1 MTMTSVLGHLMS
13 LDFVEQYKS
22 WRSCAPLELFDAPIR
37 KTVSAE
43 LAPVKAN
50 LQAEAR
56 SCSDLIIWTDCDRE
70 GENIGL
76 EVLEVC
82 REANPRIRPRRAL
95 FSSLSGPYG
104 RLWRARHTPFPF

>member
-56 SCSDLIIWTDCDRE
+56 SGTRIAYCGDPMLETVLVVRE
-70 GENIGL
+70 
-76 EVLEVC
+76 
-82 REANPRIRPRRAL
+82 
-95 FSSLSGPYG
+95 
-104 RLWRARHTPFPF
+104 